1 MNKNLKR
8 DGDSIIL
15 CCRRKKC
22 PKIVKDGSNH
32 VKITDDDG
40 NTVKITVEQ
49 AELIG
54 SALIE
59 LEK

>member
-1 MNKNLKR
+1 MDKNLKR
-8 DGDSIIL
+8 DGDSVLL

-22 PKIVKDGSNH
+22 PKITKHGDNH

-40 NTVKITVEQ
+40 NTVKITKEQ
-49 AELIG
+49 ARLIG
-54 SALIE
+54 NALKE